1 MKTTS
6 IKYLCAGL
14 VIGLSGYIMLA
25 QAAAGTNPK
34 PTSIKS
40 TNTSVQTE
48 VEFYSS
54 AQHKAMNL
62 PFSESVRVGNTLYL
76 SGQIG
81 IKPGAKALVP
91 GGIKAETR
99 QTMINIR
106 RTLQH
111 QGATLNNIVKCTV
124 FLANM
129 SEWQAMNEV
138 YVEFFGDHKPARSA
152 FGVNGVAL
160 NGHLEM
166 ECMAVINAK

>member
-1 MKTTS
+1 MNTIS
-6 IKYLCAGL
+6 IKSLCAGL
-14 VIGLSGYIMLA
+14 VLGLSSSTVLA
-25 QAAAGTNPK
+25 HAEKNTNSK
-34 PTSIKS
+34 TTNIESANTSI
-40 TNTSVQTE
+40 QTE

-54 AQHKAMNL
+54 AKHKAMNF
-62 PFSESVRVGNTLYL
+62 PFSESVRVGNMLYL

-81 IKPGAKALVP
+81 IKPGAKRLVS

-106 RTLQH
+106 RTLKNQD
-111 QGATLNNIVKCTV
+111 ATLNNIVKCTV

-138 YVEFFGDHKPARSA
+138 YVEFFGDHKPVRSA

-160 NGHLEM
+160 DGHLEM